1 VIPFSSTGND
11 ASATPFTITAVQAN
25 NTVVSN
31 TITTTSANGG
41 NIVMTVSGAD
51 MGKFTYD
58 PPAGFEG
65 GDSFTYTITRT
76 DGGAVTR
83 HRRHSNQWNGLVH
96 KQ

>member
-1 VIPFSSTGND
+1 LIPFSSAGND
-11 ASATPFTITAVQAN
+11 LSATPSTITAVQAN
-25 NTVVSN
+25 NTVISN

-65 GDSFTYTITRT
+65 SDSFTTRSPEPM
-76 DGGAVTR
+76 GAAATR
-83 HRRHSNQWNGLVH
+83 PLSAFQSVAWFGS
-96 KQ
+96 